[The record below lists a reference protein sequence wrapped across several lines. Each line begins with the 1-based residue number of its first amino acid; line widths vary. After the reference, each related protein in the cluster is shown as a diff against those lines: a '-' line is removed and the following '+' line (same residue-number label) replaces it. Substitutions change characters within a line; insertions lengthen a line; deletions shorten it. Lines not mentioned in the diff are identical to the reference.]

1 MNKSLLILGISYF
14 GSTVA
19 ADKAENP
26 SSDVYEAE
34 PMIVEAQKK
43 SFPKTDQATPSF
55 EINKEA
61 IEVINYTT
69 VEDVFKYTPGLL
81 IRKRY
86 MGDPNGNL
94 GMRGSNVFQ
103 TAHTSVYADGMPLHN
118 PLQTSFNGAP
128 RWSMVAP
135 SEVDSAEVLYGPFS
149 AQYGGASF
157 GGVVNIDTRMPD
169 KFEAHMEAT
178 GMFQDMHRAGR
189 DELLTGYRTFLSA
202 GDRFDKLSLWASY
215 NRFENEGQPQ
225 TLNVAPLSSQ
235 AGGTAVTG
243 GLSSFTP
250 QGNSAVIYGDI
261 GIAQTTTDL
270 FKIKTAYDFT
280 EDLQG
285 RFTIAYEDRQGTVDD
300 PNSLLRGANGNVL
313 WGGGNSAGNST
324 NTNYRQFEQQF
335 TVPGSAFNVSESQRQ
350 TLNYGL
356 SLKGKVSDD
365 WSIDTTASFY
375 DAFKDRDIRSNLNPN
390 HPNNR
395 NKGQITDV
403 NAWWAAY
410 DLKLATDNFMGRD
423 DLSFMGGYQ
432 LNHASLGIDVFNS
445 DDYRVG
451 SKDSQVSDSG
461 GATQIN
467 SAFTQLE
474 WRFIEDWSVMAGA
487 RFDHWQSLDGRVRNF
502 STNNIQNFSDR
513 DASRVSPKA
522 SLEYSPDA
530 WTFRYSFSKAY
541 RFPIAQEMF
550 ASVSTL
556 NNLNVSAP
564 NLGPENGYFHN
575 FMVQYDI
582 PRGYVRANFF
592 YDKINDEIA
601 SNVFTANNRTT
612 NIFLPIDQTETIG
625 VELTFQQN
633 EIFDLPI
640 DLMLNGTFMNKEIK
654 KHNPIDPRISSFV
667 NNEWDRIPR
676 LLANATAT
684 YHIMPV
690 WDAAVGVR
698 YRSDSFQRLD
708 NKDTQ
713 ANVMGGTD
721 ESTFVDFKTTYH
733 LPTYR
738 DLKSNISAGIDNIL
752 DVDVFENHPYP
763 QRTYFVKV
771 AFDY

>member
-1 MNKSLLILGISYF
+1 M
-14 GSTVA
+14 
-19 ADKAENP
+19 
-26 SSDVYEAE
+26 
-34 PMIVEAQKK
+34 
-43 SFPKTDQATPSF
+43 
-55 EINKEA
+55 
-61 IEVINYTT
+61 
-69 VEDVFKYTPGLL
+69 
-81 IRKRY
+81 
-86 MGDPNGNL
+86 
-94 GMRGSNVFQ
+94 
-103 TAHTSVYADGMPLHN
+103 
-118 PLQTSFNGAP
+118 
-128 RWSMVAP
+128 
-135 SEVDSAEVLYGPFS
+135 
-149 AQYGGASF
+149 
-157 GGVVNIDTRMPD
+157 
-169 KFEAHMEAT
+169 
-178 GMFQDMHRAGR
+178 
-189 DELLTGYRTFLSA
+189 
-202 GDRFDKLSLWASY
+202 
-215 NRFENEGQPQ
+215 
-225 TLNVAPLSSQ
+225 TLNVAPLSNN
-235 AGGTAVTG
+235 AGGTPVTG
-243 GLSSFTP
+243 GLASFDP

-300 PNSLLRGANGNVL
+300 PKSLLRDANGNVL
-313 WGGGNSAGNST
+313 WGGGNASGNST
-324 NTNYRQFEQQF
+324 SQNYRQFNKRF
-335 TVPGSAFNVSESQRQ
+335 SAPGSVFGVSESQRQ

-356 SLKGKVSDD
+356 SLKGKISDD
-365 WSIDTTASFY
+365 WSIDTTASLY
-375 DAFKDRDIRSNLNPN
+375 DAFKDRDTRSNLNPN
-390 HPNNR
+390 HPNNQ
-395 NKGQITDV
+395 NKGQVTDV

-432 LNHASLGIDVFNS
+432 FNHASLGIDVFNS

-502 STNNIQNFSDR
+502 RTNNIQNFSDR

-530 WTFRYSFSKAY
+530 WTLRYSFSKAY

-550 ASVSTL
+550 ASVSSL
-556 NNLNVSAP
+556 NNLSISAP
-564 NLGPENGYFHN
+564 DLGPENGYFHN

-592 YDKINDEIA
+592 YDKINNEIA
-601 SNVFTANNRTT
+601 NTLQTFNGQTVTT
-612 NIFLPIDQTETIG
+612 FLPIEQTETIG
-625 VELTFQQN
+625 VDVTFQQN

-640 DLMLNGTFMNKEIK
+640 DLMLNGTFMNKQITK
-654 KHNPIDPRISSFV
+654 NSRNTDLV
-667 NNEWDRIPR
+667 GNEWDRIPR

>member
-1 MNKSLLILGISYF
+1 
-14 GSTVA
+14 
-19 ADKAENP
+19 
-26 SSDVYEAE
+26 
-34 PMIVEAQKK
+34 
-43 SFPKTDQATPSF
+43 
-55 EINKEA
+55 
-61 IEVINYTT
+61 
-69 VEDVFKYTPGLL
+69 
-81 IRKRY
+81 
-86 MGDPNGNL
+86 
-94 GMRGSNVFQ
+94 
-103 TAHTSVYADGMPLHN
+103 
-118 PLQTSFNGAP
+118 
-128 RWSMVAP
+128 
-135 SEVDSAEVLYGPFS
+135 
-149 AQYGGASF
+149 
-157 GGVVNIDTRMPD
+157 
-169 KFEAHMEAT
+169 
-178 GMFQDMHRAGR
+178 
-189 DELLTGYRTFLSA
+189 
-202 GDRFDKLSLWASY
+202 
-215 NRFENEGQPQ
+215 
-225 TLNVAPLSSQ
+225 
-235 AGGTAVTG
+235 
-243 GLSSFTP
+243 
-250 QGNSAVIYGDI
+250 
-261 GIAQTTTDL
+261 
-270 FKIKTAYDFT
+270 
-280 EDLQG
+280 
-285 RFTIAYEDRQGTVDD
+285 
-300 PNSLLRGANGNVL
+300 
-313 WGGGNSAGNST
+313 
-324 NTNYRQFEQQF
+324 
-335 TVPGSAFNVSESQRQ
+335 
-350 TLNYGL
+350 
-356 SLKGKVSDD
+356 
-365 WSIDTTASFY
+365 
-375 DAFKDRDIRSNLNPN
+375 
-390 HPNNR
+390 
-395 NKGQITDV
+395 
-403 NAWWAAY
+403 
-410 DLKLATDNFMGRD
+410 
-423 DLSFMGGYQ
+423 MGGYQ